1 VCDSKLILKQ
11 DLILSV
17 VRILGVAN
25 EELGII
31 FALGDGFPALDG
43 DAVFLPGHSGWW

>member
-1 VCDSKLILKQ
+1 MCDSKLILKQ

-17 VRILGVAN
+17 VRTLDIVN

-43 DAVFLPGHSGWW
+43 NALFLPGHSGQW